1 MPFKSQ
7 QQRRFM
13 YSQHPNIAKEFEK
26 ETPAGKL
33 PKKAK
38 KNEQLEGSLGDVY
51 AVQKPFSGC
60 KQASLVTP
68 FNPVVGISMDQ
79 LPHDQVHGVFPD
91 KDRAMAVANQLY
103 EKHCEM
109 EEALEE
115 KKIKVTEKL
124 KKTMG
129 VLERMRADSMG
140 LMKENPR
147 EAGPHKQKVAELTGK
162 IDELMMKLEKIE
174 MSKKVLEKKNPKK
187 ELKEGLSNQ
196 DSLSSKQYQDEKKKA
211 GFDKT
216 VWKYDGDLYRRQKP
230 NPKKNLKEGTLA
242 DFKKNVERFKAGNV
256 VDTQLK
262 TFYNNLEQA
271 DKDKVKSLYHADEEV
286 AKTLSIPSKKK

>member
-1 MPFKSQ
+1 MQSQ
-7 QQRRFM
+7 EKQLPRRV
-13 YSQHPNIAKEFEK
+13 
-26 ETPAGKL
+26 
-33 PKKAK
+33 K

-115 KKIKVTEKL
+115 KKMKVTEKL

-129 VLERMRADSMG
+129 VLERMRSESMG

-174 MSKKVLEKKNPKK
+174 MSKKVLEKKDPKK
-187 ELKEGLSNQ
+187 GLKEAKINQ
-196 DSLSSKQYQDEKKKA
+196 TKISAAKKESAVKDEKERKAKFQKNPENKGKEYKPQFVASDWEWSKDEDLWIKK
-211 GFDKT
+211 
-216 VWKYDGDLYRRQKP
+216 
-230 NPKKNLKEGTLA
+230 
-242 DFKKNVERFKAGNV
+242 
-256 VDTQLK
+256 
-262 TFYNNLEQA
+262 
-271 DKDKVKSLYHADEEV
+271 
-286 AKTLSIPSKKK
+286 